1 MTTLHLRKSI
11 DRLALRGG
19 LLLGALALVCA
30 LSQSVQAVS
39 PTPDGGYPGDN
50 TAEGNGALY
59 NLTSGIENTAVGQ
72 SALGLNTTGNV
83 NTAVGSGALQANGDG
98 FQNAALGAF
107 ALYSNTTGIS
117 NTATGSHSLYSN
129 TDASDNTAIGWNALQ
144 RSTTGAQNTATGVSA
159 LQNNTMGT
167 SNTASG
173 FQALMSNTTG
183 VANTAN
189 GPQAL
194 LRNTTGQGNA
204 AFGSSALVVN
214 TIGNNNTAIG
224 HGSLYSNTTGSNN
237 IANGYSALQ
246 FNTTGSNNIA
256 FGLQAGVNL
265 TTSSNNIDI
274 SNAGVAGD
282 AGKIRLGTTGTHTAT
297 FVAGIYNVSEGGTI
311 KPVYINSTGRL
322 GTQAPA
328 SARKFKEEI
337 KAMEKT
343 SEGILGLQ
351 PVTFRYKNDSEGTP
365 QFGLIAEDVAKVNPD
380 LVVRDE
386 NGEIYTVRYDAVNA
400 MLLNEFLRARRQI
413 DAQQKQID
421 ALTAGLQ
428 KVSAQLET
436 SKPAPQVVKNP

>member
-1 MTTLHLRKSI
+1 
-11 DRLALRGG
+11 
-19 LLLGALALVCA
+19 
-30 LSQSVQAVS
+30 
-39 PTPDGGYPGDN
+39 
-50 TAEGNGALY
+50 
-59 NLTSGIENTAVGQ
+59 
-72 SALGLNTTGNV
+72 
-83 NTAVGSGALQANGDG
+83 
-98 FQNAALGAF
+98 
-107 ALYSNTTGIS
+107 
-117 NTATGSHSLYSN
+117 
-129 TDASDNTAIGWNALQ
+129 
-144 RSTTGAQNTATGVSA
+144 
-159 LQNNTMGT
+159 
-167 SNTASG
+167 
-173 FQALMSNTTG
+173 NTTG

-274 SNAGVAGD
+274 SSAGVADD
-282 AGKIRLGTTGTHTAT
+282 AGMIRLGTTGTHTAT

-322 GTQAPA
+322 GTQPPA

-343 SEGILGLQ
+343 SEGILKLK
-351 PVTFRYKNDSEGTP
+351 PVTFRYKNDAECTP
-365 QFGLIAEDVAKVNPD
+365 QFGLIAEDVANVNPD

-386 NGEIYTVRYDAVNA
+386 NAEIYTVRYEAVNA
-400 MLLNEFLRARRQI
+400 MLLNEFLKEHRKVEEQGAMIAQ
-413 DAQQKQID
+413 QQKQIV
-421 ALTAGLQ
+421 Q
-428 KVSAQLET
+428 KVSNEVAL
-436 SKPAPQVVKNP
+436 SK